1 MPFPAVRDTANLNTL
16 YTGAFESVSSGVQDI
31 VFKETTLL
39 NIAMKMGMYQ
49 PGNYSHHHMVPV
61 IDKDDTTV
69 VSFTGLQTLPTAAT
83 QGARSAYFNFANYAT
98 NVTVSWEEQQQIR
111 SPHQIVDLMEARA
124 YKAYRSLGSRL
135 DRDMFWGNTSDSN
148 NILGLEQ
155 AIYPKR
161 HNTTG
166 DVLKT
171 ARWQLR
177 QANNNYGGVGRA
189 NFTADGIGGT
199 GWENMAVDMNSNTG
213 TISTGFGSD
222 NTFALASGVPN
233 KALRGLAHMFQMLT
247 WGTTMPDLIISAPQP
262 YEDYQNSAAGFLQ
275 YVRTGGDPQA
285 AELGF
290 STTSFKGAQWVQTDR
305 CVTSG
310 AINTSEIASTSPYI
324 FLLNTSVCG
333 LKVSDSADFEATE
346 FKQPIDQAGAV
357 AQILWRGQLI
367 VENPRYCGVMFNYGS
382 SV

>member
-1 MPFPAVRDTANLNTL
+1 MPFPATRDTANLNTL
-16 YTGAFESVSSGVQDI
+16 YTGAFESVSPKVQDI

-61 IDKDDTTV
+61 IDKDDASV

-83 QGARSAYFNFANYAT
+83 MGARSAYFNFANYAT

-111 SPHQIVDLMEARA
+111 SPHQIVDLMESRA
-124 YKAYRSLGSRL
+124 FKAYRALGSRL
-135 DRDMFWGNTSDSN
+135 DRDMFWGNKSDSN

-155 AIYPKR
+155 AIFPRR
-161 HNTTG
+161 HNTTPAI
-166 DVLKT
+166 LNT
-171 ARWQLR
+171 QRWHLR
-177 QANNNYGGVGRA
+177 KADNTYGAVGRSA
-189 NFTADGIGGT
+189 FTADGVGGT
-199 GWENMAVDMNSNTG
+199 GWENMALDMDADATNVPNG
-213 TISTGFGSD
+213 LGAE
-222 NTFALASGVPN
+222 NTFTLASGVPN
-233 KALRGLAHMFQMLT
+233 KALKALTHMFQMLT

-262 YEDYQNSAAGFLQ
+262 YEDYQNTAAGFLQ
-275 YVRTGGDPQA
+275 YVRSGGDAQA

-305 CVTSG
+305 CVASG
-310 AINTSEIASTSPYI
+310 LEGNAASGTPYI

-333 LKVSDSADFEATE
+333 LKVSDTADFEATE

-357 AQILWRGQLI
+357 AQILWRGQFI
-367 VENPRYCGVMFNYGS
+367 VENPRYCGVMFNYGYDS
-382 SV
+382 

>member
-1 MPFPAVRDTANLNTL
+1 MPFPATRDTANLNTL
-16 YTGAFESVSSGVQDI
+16 YTGAFESVSPKVQDI

-61 IDKDDTTV
+61 IDKDDASV

-83 QGARSAYFNFANYAT
+83 MGARSAYFNFANYAT

-111 SPHQIVDLMEARA
+111 SPHQIVDLMESRA
-124 YKAYRSLGSRL
+124 FKAYRALGSRL
-135 DRDMFWGNTSDSN
+135 DRDMFWGNKSDSN

-155 AIYPKR
+155 AIYPATQ
-161 HNTTG
+161 NTSTS
-166 DVLKT
+166 VLS
-171 ARWQLR
+171 AQRWQLR
-177 QANNNYGGVGRA
+177 QGSGSTYGGVARA
-189 NFTADGIGGT
+189 NFSADGIGGT
-199 GWENMAVDMNSNTG
+199 GWENMAMNMKADV
-213 TISTGFGSD
+213 GSGLGSE
-222 NTFALASGVPN
+222 NTFTLASGVPN
-233 KALRGLAHMFQMLT
+233 KALRGLTHLFQMLT

-262 YEDYQNSAAGFLQ
+262 YEDYQNTAAGFLQ
-275 YVRTGGDPQA
+275 YVRSGGDAQA

-305 CVTSG
+305 CVASGLEGNATS
-310 AINTSEIASTSPYI
+310 ATPYV

-333 LKVSDSADFEATE
+333 LKVSDTADFEATE

-357 AQILWRGQLI
+357 AQILWRGQFI
-367 VENPRYCGVMFNYGS
+367 VENPRYCGVMFNYGLA
-382 SV
+382 